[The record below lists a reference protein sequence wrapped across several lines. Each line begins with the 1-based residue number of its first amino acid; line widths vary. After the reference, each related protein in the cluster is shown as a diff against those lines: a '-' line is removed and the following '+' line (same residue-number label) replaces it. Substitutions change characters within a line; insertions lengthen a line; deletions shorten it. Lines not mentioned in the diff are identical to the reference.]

1 MTGQGIA
8 VSLAKALQ
16 ALGLEEH
23 ELPST
28 TAVVY
33 LLPNSDPPRH
43 LIVTTDGW
51 QSADWCETISLGVN
65 PGGDSHVESVRMH
78 FPPRMYRPGPGV

>member
-43 LIVTTDGW
+43 LVVTTDGW
-51 QSADWCETISLGVN
+51 QSADWCESITLGVD
-65 PGGDSHVESVRMH
+65 PVGGSTVEHVSMH
-78 FPPRMYRPGPGV
+78 YPPRMYRPDV